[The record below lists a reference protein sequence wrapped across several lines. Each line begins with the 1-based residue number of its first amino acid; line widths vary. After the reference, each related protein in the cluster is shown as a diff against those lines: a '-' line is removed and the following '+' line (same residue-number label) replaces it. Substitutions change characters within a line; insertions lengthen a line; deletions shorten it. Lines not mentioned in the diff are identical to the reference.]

1 MTDIIKI
8 IYYEFEGELLWQ
20 KIINDIKDVKQYIKH
35 LENYYGY
42 KNISYHEIKEND
54 ISYNRI
60 ISKTLN

>member
-1 MTDIIKI
+1 MIKI
-8 IYYEFEGELLWQ
+8 VYYEFEGQLLWQ
-20 KIINDIKDVKQYIKH
+20 EVDNNIKDIKQYIEH

-42 KNISYHEIKEND
+42 KNISYHEINESD